1 MKIQTNIRI
10 MYGIITLFICLPYY
24 FFYLDSKIITVDDL
38 KTDEVILADSS
49 ETNFQQ
55 KINCYIQTG
64 KNHRN
69 LPGQHQ
75 WFFTQDEIQ
84 HELLSVLKDW
94 GEKSFI
100 IDKELLRHVCYFFK
114 CYTLKNRTSTN
125 KTIIR
130 SKKYLSRIISIFEK
144 QKIPE
149 DIAFAIP
156 FVESRFNNNARSS
169 LQAVGMFQFMKQTA
183 REYGLHVSRH
193 RDQRKDFTKAAA
205 ACARY
210 IKNNQN
216 VFASFILSL
225 GSYHH
230 GTGTV
235 IKVLKT
241 SDNRTYQSIFKSRY
255 LGKYSK
261 EYIPQCLAAALI
273 YRFLKI
279 KNLERIPQMTIISKK
294 ITTVTSIAKLTDQ
307 YPMIHLF
314 NPDLKGVSKTYSYA
328 TTKGYILIR
337 NITI

>member
-1 MKIQTNIRI
+1 MKIQTKIRI
-10 MYGIITLFICLPYY
+10 TYGIITLFICLPYY
-24 FFYLDSKIITVDDL
+24 FIYLDSKIITADAP
-38 KTDEVILADSS
+38 KKDEIIIDNHSQAR
-49 ETNFQQ
+49 FQQ
-55 KINCYIQTG
+55 EIDGHFPMEKKNC
-64 KNHRN
+64 N
-69 LPGQHQ
+69 LPYNHK
-75 WFFTQDEIQ
+75 WLFTQDEIQ
-84 HELLSVLKDW
+84 HELLSILNDW

-100 IDKELLRHVCYFFK
+100 FDKELLRHVCYFFK
-114 CYTLKNRTSTN
+114 YYTLNNRTSTN
-125 KTIIR
+125 RTIIR

-169 LQAVGMFQFMKQTA
+169 SHAVGMFQFMKQTA
-183 REYGLHVSRH
+183 REYGLHVNRH
-193 RDQRKDFTKAAA
+193 RDQRKNFPKAAA

-241 SDNRTYQSIFKSRY
+241 SENRAYQSIFKSRY

-307 YPMIHLF
+307 YPMIHFF